1 MAVLGPNTNAY
12 CNQLS
17 GNMDKQQLEK
27 LEQELKHLI
36 SVNYTYQLFI
46 CPHEGCRKAVQR
58 GAYIEHLRV
67 QHKTALRDRQ
77 RIQELIVHFDWEYSF
92 SNVPLPRHRS
102 RPQPILPVSDALQ
115 CQDCPYICGTRKGM
129 KVHGNGEH
137 NKKRVSDDRLFRK
150 VRVQSWFQDHRQRY
164 WVVDE
169 SLTPDADDEHA
180 HIITAVSEERDH
192 YSDISTVCET
202 KGGPIE
208 AAIAVDDRE
217 EEIENGKS
225 IADKDVIESI
235 EYDDE
240 DTLVLSDLEDSADDD
255 YRESSADASAYSIAS
270 SSEGEEGRGDDKE
283 YETSSWG
290 TNESE
295 GSFGSD
301 IDESVSADESGRA
314 THNADEELVRSI
326 VHSIG
331 NPKRKEMVRKRKVQS
346 RIEESDSDDG
356 TYGDFSPGISIRQAH
371 KRRRRE
377 AKFEDSGVVMGSSQD
392 DQESQPGSQ
401 GGGSVHS
408 SSPPVFRWMTEGGP
422 GGSDSPELPR
432 TTSRV
437 IMDDDRTGHAEAHQ
451 PDGYV
456 RSRLEQLQAR
466 LEQWCQTCAA
476 CCLAQDAR
484 AQLHCITDCQQHDT
498 VDIVTQSTMM
508 QQHIVRSGGFEG
520 RDGCPWCGV
529 PRAICYR
536 WKVDISGAWEIATG
550 QRCQYMARLVPAV
563 ITMMTDGSKEG
574 WAVVENWMNR
584 DNVLPNKQAEVCEW
598 FRQGRR
604 WNDVGGEVSQMVRV
618 FNMLVNKN
626 RGVCGV

>member
-1 MAVLGPNTNAY
+1 
-12 CNQLS
+12 
-17 GNMDKQQLEK
+17 MDKQPLEK

-46 CPHEGCRKAVQR
+46 CPHEKCCKAVQR
-58 GAYIEHLRV
+58 VAYIEHLRV
-67 QHKTALRDRQ
+67 QHKTPLRDRQ
-77 RIQELIVHFDWEYSF
+77 RIQELIDHFDWEYDF

-102 RPQPILPVSDALQ
+102 RPQPILPVSDAFQ
-115 CQDCPYICGTRKGM
+115 CQDCPHICGTRKGM
-129 KVHGNGEH
+129 KVHGNGGH

-169 SLTPDADDEHA
+169 SLGPNADDEHA
-180 HIITAVSEERDH
+180 HMATAVSEERDH
-192 YSDISTVCET
+192 SSDVSTACET

-208 AAIAVDDRE
+208 AANAVGDSE
-217 EEIENGKS
+217 KEIENEKS
-225 IADKDVIESI
+225 VADEDIVESI
-235 EYDDE
+235 EYDDDDE
-240 DTLVLSDLEDSADDD
+240 DTLVLSEFEDSADGD
-255 YRESSADASAYSIAS
+255 YRESSADASAHRIAS
-270 SSEGEEGRGDDKE
+270 SSEGEEDRWDDREYKE
-283 YETSSWG
+283 SSWG
-290 TNESE
+290 TNENE
-295 GSFGSD
+295 GPFGSD
-301 IDESVSADESGRA
+301 VDENIRADNSSRVVSDDDDE
-314 THNADEELVRSI
+314 TVRSI
-326 VHSIG
+326 MHSVG
-331 NPKRKEMVRKRKVQS
+331 HPKREERVRKRKVQF
-346 RIEESDSDDG
+346 RIEDSDSDDG
-356 TYGDFSPGISIRQAH
+356 TYEDFSPGISIRRAP
-371 KRRRRE
+371 KRRREE

-392 DQESQPGSQ
+392 DQENQPSSR
-401 GGGSVHS
+401 GGSSVHP

-422 GGSDSPELPR
+422 GGSDSPELRR
-432 TTSRV
+432 TTGRV
-437 IMDDDRTGHAEAHQ
+437 ITDDDRTGRAEAHQ
-451 PDGYV
+451 PGGYV
-456 RSRLEQLQAR
+456 RPRLEQLQAR

-476 CCLAQDAR
+476 CCLAQDPR